1 MESELGMQLAR
12 VLDEHILD
20 GMPFPRA
27 REFAARALFHRG
39 LQAGKL
45 AADPQRYEQKCRN
58 LRREIRR
65 LNVKMRFMVAID
77 ALENN
82 FLLAGYAEQEKL
94 RRRAQNA
101 EARVQQLEARV
112 EQLAALHAV
121 RQSDDFH
128 RCRHRC
134 SLCPR
139 AHAG

>member
-12 VLDEHILD
+12 VLDEQIGY

-27 REFAARALFHRG
+27 REFAARALFRRG
-39 LQAGKL
+39 RQAGEL

-65 LNVKMRFMVAID
+65 LNAKMRFMVAID

-82 FLLAGYAEQEKL
+82 FAYAGYAEQEKL

-101 EARVQQLEARV
+101 EARVAQLEALLSTESRIANN
-112 EQLAALHAV
+112 ESLATKAAE
-121 RQSDDFH
+121 
-128 RCRHRC
+128 
-134 SLCPR
+134 
-139 AHAG
+139 